1 MYSKTFD
8 LIEYQRKAREIK
20 FPDKALK
27 LWEEV
32 CTLYDR
38 GFIGRYELDEMK
50 ATIWP
55 VLQSLC
61 SLKHAIDACNS
72 G

>member
-1 MYSKTFD
+1 MQARMFD
-8 LIEYQRKAREIK
+8 LIEYQRRAREMLL
-20 FPDKALK
+20 PDKALK

-61 SLKHAIDACNS
+61 SLKQSIDGCTSA
-72 G
+72 

>member
-1 MYSKTFD
+1 M
-8 LIEYQRKAREIK
+8 
-20 FPDKALK
+20 FPDQALK

-38 GFIGRYELDEMK
+38 RFIGRYEFDEMK

-61 SLKHAIDACNS
+61 LLKEAIDGCRS
-72 G
+72 V